1 MLGKFLSMLAVLD
14 TALGH
19 PALQHG
25 WLQYKRMVKAHRN
38 EPDRFGVSLEAV
50 RNLETV
56 LLKLEDTVVTGRLL
70 DRYST
75 VQYSSVQYSTVQ
87 REQHLAGEGGG
98 EAGLEH
104 GALPLVAQ
112 PQLVLGYT
120 SVFYY
125 EHEERISLFTPSVR
139 SGCCAVCP
147 RTLHRE
153 P

>member
-1 MLGKFLSMLAVLD
+1 MLHDNISKFFMCAGKLGCIWGMLGKFLSMLAVLD

-70 DRYST
+70 ERYST
-75 VQYSSVQYSTVQ
+75 VQYSTVQYSTV
-87 REQHLAGEGGG
+87 R
-98 EAGLEH
+98 
-104 GALPLVAQ
+104 
-112 PQLVLGYT
+112 YST
-120 SVFYY
+120 CW
-125 EHEERISLFTPSVR
+125 T
-139 SGCCAVCP
+139 GC
-147 RTLHRE
+147 
-153 P
+153 

>member
-1 MLGKFLSMLAVLD
+1 MLHDNISKFFMCAGKLGCIWGMLGKFLSMLAVLD

-70 DRYST
+70 ERYST
-75 VQYSSVQYSTVQ
+75 VQYSTVQYMLD
-87 REQHLAGEGGG
+87 R
-98 EAGLEH
+98 
-104 GALPLVAQ
+104 
-112 PQLVLGYT
+112 VLGARLDPGGRPLL
-120 SVFYY
+120 
-125 EHEERISLFTPSVR
+125 EELTAWLRSLRWAISNTTAR
-139 SGCCAVCP
+139 C
-147 RTLHRE
+147 
-153 P
+153 

>member
-1 MLGKFLSMLAVLD
+1 MCAGKLGCIWGMLGKFLSMLAVLD

-70 DRYST
+70 ERYST
-75 VQYSSVQYSTVQ
+75 VQYSTVQYSTVQ
-87 REQHLAGEGGG
+87 YMLDR
-98 EAGLEH
+98 
-104 GALPLVAQ
+104 
-112 PQLVLGYT
+112 VLGARLDPGGRPLL
-120 SVFYY
+120 
-125 EHEERISLFTPSVR
+125 EELTAWLRSLRWAISNTTAR
-139 SGCCAVCP
+139 C
-147 RTLHRE
+147 
-153 P
+153 

>member
-1 MLGKFLSMLAVLD
+1 MCAGKLGCIWGMLGKFLSMLAVLD

-70 DRYST
+70 ERYST
-75 VQYSSVQYSTVQ
+75 VQYSTVQYSTVQ
-87 REQHLAGEGGG
+87 YGTVHAGQGARG
-98 EAGLEH
+98 EAGPRGPPPAG
-104 GALPLVAQ
+104 GAHRLAAR
-112 PQLVLGYT
+112 PQVGDK
-120 SVFYY
+120 
-125 EHEERISLFTPSVR
+125 
-139 SGCCAVCP
+139 
-147 RTLHRE
+147 
-153 P
+153 

>member
-1 MLGKFLSMLAVLD
+1 MCAGKLGCIWGMLGKFLSMLAVLD

-70 DRYST
+70 ERYST
-75 VQYSSVQYSTVQ
+75 VQYSTVQYMLD
-87 REQHLAGEGGG
+87 R
-98 EAGLEH
+98 
-104 GALPLVAQ
+104 
-112 PQLVLGYT
+112 VLGARLDPGGRPLL
-120 SVFYY
+120 
-125 EHEERISLFTPSVR
+125 EELTAWLRGLRWAISNTTAR
-139 SGCCAVCP
+139 C
-147 RTLHRE
+147 
-153 P
+153 

>member
-1 MLGKFLSMLAVLD
+1 MLHDNISKFFMCAGKLGCIWGMLGKFLSMLAVLD

-70 DRYST
+70 ERYST
-75 VQYSSVQYSTVQ
+75 VQYSTVQYMLD
-87 REQHLAGEGGG
+87 R
-98 EAGLEH
+98 
-104 GALPLVAQ
+104 
-112 PQLVLGYT
+112 VLGARLDPGGRPLL
-120 SVFYY
+120 
-125 EHEERISLFTPSVR
+125 EELTAWLRGLRWAISNTTAR
-139 SGCCAVCP
+139 C
-147 RTLHRE
+147 
-153 P
+153 